1 MFIRILFIAL
11 LVGYF
16 IWIVNKKLLNNDI
29 ALARVIAATLVL
41 TSLVYLILGGLSYL
55 IEGS

>member
-55 IEGS
+55 IEGF

>member
-16 IWIVNKKLLNNDI
+16 IWIVNKKLLNNNI
-29 ALARVIAATLVL
+29 ALARVIAATLVV
-41 TSLVYLILGGLSYL
+41 TSLVYLILGSLSYL
-55 IEGS
+55 IEGF